1 MREPVLMPTLSDTM
15 ETGHLVEWLKQ
26 PGDAVK
32 RGDAIAEVE
41 TDKAMMEVE
50 AFHDGYLQG
59 PLAAADTDIAVGTV
73 IGYIGDSVSAETSP
87 PKPATHSADRTPAAR
102 GVKTEIKPSPTV
114 AEPSATASIPD
125 PVSAPASA
133 PVPAGLVGSEGGA
146 GKRVAASPY
155 ARGLAQELGIDLSR
169 LSAGPDGSIHAS
181 QVVAAAV
188 GRAVPNLH
196 DGPGYEL
203 HPLSPMQRA
212 IANNMAAAAA
222 VPTFRVSARLSL
234 APLIALA
241 DEEGYSLT
249 LLLARACA
257 MAVEAHP
264 RFNAVYTPQGL
275 AQRQQVDVGIAVDVP
290 KGLVTPV
297 LRDVAGRP
305 IAELAK
311 RWSALKRRA
320 LGKQRSQHLLPEEYR
335 GATFYLSNLGMFGT
349 ISRFDAVVPQ
359 GAAAILAVAAIQEGL
374 AELTLSCDHRV
385 VYGADAARFFET
397 LALLLGDPKQPVLTS
412 NHPPS

>member
-32 RGDAIAEVE
+32 KGDAIAEVE
-41 TDKAMMEVE
+41 TDKAVMEVE
-50 AFHDGYLQG
+50 AFYDGYLQG
-59 PLAAADTDIAVGTV
+59 PLAAADTDIAVGAV
-73 IGYIGDSVSAETSP
+73 IGYIGDSVGAETSS
-87 PKPATHSADRTPAAR
+87 PKPATLNVDRSPVAR
-102 GVKTEIKPSPTV
+102 SVITEIK
-114 AEPSATASIPD
+114 PSATASIPD
-125 PVSAPASA
+125 PASAPASA
-133 PVPAGLVGSEGGA
+133 SVPARLVGSEGGA

-155 ARGLAQELGIDLSR
+155 ARGLAQELGIDLSL

-305 IAELAK
+305 IEELAK

-320 LGKQRSQHLLPEEYR
+320 LGKQRGQHLLPEEYR

-349 ISRFDAVVPQ
+349 VSRFDAVVPQ

-397 LALLLGDPKQPVLTS
+397 LALLLGDPMQPVLTS
-412 NHPPS
+412 NHPSS